1 MALLFAFWGYLS
13 GSVLYARV
21 FMRLFGREAELSQS
35 KDGNPG
41 TANAFQYGGFWCG
54 LLTLIGDLMKGA
66 VPVHFF
72 MRWLAETALPWIWAA
87 VILAAPVIG
96 HAFPVFYQ
104 FKGGKAIAVTFGCLL
119 GLLPLWQPFMILAV
133 FFIVFSVAVRVTPHF
148 YRTIAAYLCA
158 CIYLLFYCPQP
169 AVVMGFLIMACVVCL
184 RLYMSQEE
192 KERMRIQLWMH

>member
-1 MALLFAFWGYLS
+1 
-13 GSVLYARV
+13 
-21 FMRLFGREAELSQS
+21 
-35 KDGNPG
+35 
-41 TANAFQYGGFWCG
+41 
-54 LLTLIGDLMKGA
+54 MKGA